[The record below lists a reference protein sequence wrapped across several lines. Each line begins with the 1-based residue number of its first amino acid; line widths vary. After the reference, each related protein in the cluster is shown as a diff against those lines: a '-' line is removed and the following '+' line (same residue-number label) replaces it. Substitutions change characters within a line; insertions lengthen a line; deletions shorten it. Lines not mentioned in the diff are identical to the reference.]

1 MILTRQ
7 NLTWSA
13 CDALAADGR
22 KPSIG
27 LVRDWTLATG
37 GAKKGS
43 DGDVQKDINAWFGD
57 LLKLKKDKSIAD
69 LPDPVAALA
78 RDFWRLA
85 VDAANE
91 SIAHERTKL
100 DAEKTE
106 MEKLIDL
113 AQEDTVAAV
122 EIANLL
128 KGKIAI
134 ANEAIG
140 GRDQTIGRLESVVL
154 EQQKQIESRND
165 RIEAQAANIARLGEE
180 GAILLVEMEA
190 NRKHGL
196 LQIDQARAALRQYK
210 AESVKTTEAAHFA
223 LEQRRQTTSA
233 LETELAEVRGRMSA
247 LEESMESGK
256 QRIASLETELSSTRL
271 LQSVTQSKLPQRS
284 VGAKAGTMASTRR
297 RKK

>member
-1 MILTRQ
+1 MLTRQ

-27 LVRDWTLATG
+27 LVRDWTLANG
-37 GAKKGS
+37 GTKKGS
-43 DGDVQKDINAWFGD
+43 DGDVQKDINAWFSD

-85 VDAANE
+85 VEAANE
-91 SIAHERTKL
+91 SLVHARAKL

-134 ANEAIG
+134 ANETIG
-140 GRDQTIGRLESVVL
+140 SRDQSIGRLESAVL
-154 EQQKQIESRND
+154 ELQKQIESKND
-165 RIEAQAANIARLGEE
+165 RIEAHTVHIARLGEE
-180 GAILLVEMEA
+180 RAVLVVEMDA
-190 NRKHGL
+190 NRKQGL
-196 LQIDQARAALRQYK
+196 LQIDQARTQLRQYK
-210 AESVKTTEAAHFA
+210 TEAVKAAEAAHFA
-223 LEQRRQTTSA
+223 LEQRRQAASA
-233 LETELAEVRGRMSA
+233 LETELAEARGRMSA
-247 LEESMESGK
+247 LEESLESGK
-256 QRIASLETELSSTRL
+256 QRIASLEIELSSTRPL
-271 LQSVTQSKLPQRS
+271 PSVIQPKLPQRS